1 MPYEVEIDADLA
13 DLIPG
18 FLENRKKELVEL
30 KTLLQAKNFAALRAI
45 GHKMKGTAG
54 GYGFMRI
61 SELGKEIEIG
71 ADAGQDALIQKAIES
86 LEDFLKGVVVKY
98 VNNG

>member
-30 KTLLQAKNFAALRAI
+30 KALLQAKNFASLKSI

-71 ADAGQDALIQKAIES
+71 ADAGQDGAIQKTLDS
-86 LEDFLKGVVVKY
+86 LEDFLNGVVVKY